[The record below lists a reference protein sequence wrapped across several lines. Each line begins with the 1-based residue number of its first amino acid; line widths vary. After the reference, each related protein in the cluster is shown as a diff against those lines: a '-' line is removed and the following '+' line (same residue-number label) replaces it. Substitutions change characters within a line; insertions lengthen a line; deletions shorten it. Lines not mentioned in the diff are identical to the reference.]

1 MNLKP
6 LTLPPM
12 VEKIDALL
20 RRIRFDHP
28 KMMNIQMEREI
39 KMKGYQGQKVLEF
52 YLDQLPEKK
61 YDIINDL
68 RLYDGKYFFQIDVL
82 VLSTAFLLNVEAKNR
97 GKEIIFE
104 RDLEQV
110 TLVRNSRKER
120 IDNPVIQ
127 AKTQARKL
135 GKWLQNQNCAAP
147 PIHYLF
153 VNSNKQAKITFA
165 YPNHPLNRDI
175 CNSEGLLEKIEQI
188 EEFEIEKMTQKELRK
203 IARLLLAHH
212 TPEDPDILQYFDI
225 SPKEISTGVQCPHKE
240 CKFIGMERR
249 YGTWCC
255 PKCGTR
261 SKDAHIQS
269 ISDYFLL
276 IKPSIT
282 NAELCDFLHINPRLA
297 YKILTSMNLPFTG
310 KFRDRVYHKSASTNP
325 SNRRNP
331 ANLPL
336 NKAP

>member
-28 KMMNIQMEREI
+28 KMMNIQMEREM
-39 KMKGYQGQKVLEF
+39 KMKGYQGQKALEF

-68 RLYDGKYFFQIDVL
+68 RLYDGKYYFQIDVL
-82 VLSTAFLLNVEAKNR
+82 VLSVAFFLDLEAKNR

-104 RDLEQV
+104 RELEQA
-110 TLVRNSRKER
+110 TLVKNNYRER
-120 IDNPVIQ
+120 IDNPVLQ

-135 GKWLQNQNCAAP
+135 RKWLQDQNCAAP

-153 VNSNKQAKITFA
+153 VNSNKNTKITFA
-165 YPNHPLNRDI
+165 YHNHPQNRNI

-188 EEFEIEKMTQKELRK
+188 EEFEIEKITQKELRK

-212 TPEDPDILQYFDI
+212 IPEDPDILRYFDI
-225 SPKEISTGVQCPHKE
+225 SPKEISTGVKCPNSVCH
-240 CKFIGMERR
+240 FIGMERR
-249 YGTWCC
+249 YGTWYC

-261 SKDAHIQS
+261 SKDAHIQA
-269 ISDYFLL
+269 IYDHFLL
-276 IKPSIT
+276 IKPTIT
-282 NAELCDFLHINPRLA
+282 NAELCNFLHINPRIA
-297 YKILTSMNLPFTG
+297 YKILSAMNLPFTG
-310 KFRDRVYHKSASTNP
+310 KYRDRVYYKQGYLVPGEPHATSSWVNHKP
-325 SNRRNP
+325 
-331 ANLPL
+331 
-336 NKAP
+336 